1 MARIDCHRPYS
12 AEKRCMHNRNKTLK
26 FIAKEFKKRAIDSF
40 LIQHKKNQLYIQCC
54 WHRVKDNL
62 DMKSSQKMVKLKP
75 YHDQLNSRV
84 TLCS

>member
-12 AEKRCMHNRNKTLK
+12 AEKRCMHNRDKTLK

-54 WHRVKDNL
+54 WHRVKDNRHE
-62 DMKSSQKMVKLKP
+62 KLSENGEAKAI
-75 YHDQLNSRV
+75 S
-84 TLCS
+84 